1 MAILNRYIWKREIL
15 PCFVSRNGYR
25 MPEMK
30 TDASNISR
38 YILFNF
44 DMSFFNIFI
53 FFPFVQIYGTILQRE
68 K

>member
-15 PCFVSRNGYR
+15 PCFVSKNGYR
-25 MPEMK
+25 MLEMK
-30 TDASNISR
+30 TDVSTISR

-44 DMSFFNIFI
+44 DMSFLTFSSFSL
-53 FFPFVQIYGTILQRE
+53 FVQIHEIILQRE